1 MEKEAQKKQLEDGLS
16 VIRDILKNWWVI
28 LFVAVAAAMWTYIA
42 ASFLYEPSYTS
53 RTTFVVSAKGSATGA
68 YANQSKTQKLTDT
81 FQSVL
86 DSQVLKKKV
95 ADSLGYASFDGTVS
109 ISVVPETNLLT
120 VSVTSGS
127 PDHAFKLLNGML
139 DNYQEVSKNVLGEVV
154 MEVFEEPN
162 FPSRP
167 NQSFNGRGYMKKGFL
182 AAAALMIL
190 LLGLASYTRDSI
202 KSREDVSRKLDTTL
216 FGVLGHEK
224 AYRSLWM
231 RLRRKKKKQLITEPS
246 VSFGY
251 VESIKK
257 MRTKLLYQYEKD
269 PSKVILVTST
279 AKKEGK
285 TTIAANLALA
295 LAQRK
300 KKVLLIE
307 GDLQKM
313 DLAALM
319 GVEVP
324 DEMGISKNLNRQ
336 TDLKSLVYKTDEL
349 PVSLLVNKAPH
360 NRSAEFLG
368 SRRFAEFLNVMR
380 EEMDFIIIDG
390 PAVKGRADAEV
401 LARRSDAS
409 LLVVKQNDLKVQ
421 FINDT
426 IDILNHYGKGVLG
439 CVLNHAVSGLSVFTS
454 GYGYGYG
461 SYRYG
466 GYYGY
471 GKYGYG
477 YGYGKY
483 GSYYSRQHEKAK
495 RDKEKEDRRKEKE
508 E

>member
-1 MEKEAQKKQLEDGLS
+1 MASTGRMIAEDGS
-16 VIRDILKNWWVI
+16 VVNIADILGGYNTGKRANI
-28 LFVAVAAAMWTYIA
+28 EQYAPHSGEFISESGDIINIA
-42 ASFLYEPSYTS
+42 KRIGAGGG
-53 RTTFVVSAKGSATGA
+53 GSGSGST
-68 YANQSKTQKLTDT
+68 
-81 FQSVL
+81 
-86 DSQVLKKKV
+86 
-95 ADSLGYASFDGTVS
+95 
-109 ISVVPETNLLT
+109 ISV
-120 VSVTSGS
+120 
-127 PDHAFKLLNGML
+127 
-139 DNYQEVSKNVLGEVV
+139 
-154 MEVFEEPN
+154 
-162 FPSRP
+162 
-167 NQSFNGRGYMKKGFL
+167 
-182 AAAALMIL
+182 
-190 LLGLASYTRDSI
+190 
-202 KSREDVSRKLDTTL
+202 
-216 FGVLGHEK
+216 
-224 AYRSLWM
+224 
-231 RLRRKKKKQLITEPS
+231 
-246 VSFGY
+246 
-251 VESIKK
+251 
-257 MRTKLLYQYEKD
+257 
-269 PSKVILVTST
+269 T